1 MSNPTGMYYTI
12 IRVERVPNSFGIDID
27 EEKIEGEFSSEQEA
41 IDHINALR
49 SNSPDRTF
57 YLLKPLGI

>member
-27 EEKIEGEFSSEQEA
+27 EEKI
-41 IDHINALR
+41 
-49 SNSPDRTF
+49 
-57 YLLKPLGI
+57 